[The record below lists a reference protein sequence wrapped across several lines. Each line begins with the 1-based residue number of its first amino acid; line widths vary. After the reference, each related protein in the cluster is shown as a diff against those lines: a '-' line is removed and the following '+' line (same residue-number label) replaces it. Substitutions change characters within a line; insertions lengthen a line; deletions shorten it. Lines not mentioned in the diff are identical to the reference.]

1 MSKLQKEIQY
11 LKDLLQ
17 MKRKGDKNSLQVQLF
32 KLREENDRLR
42 QIALSVDDVEKLKHE
57 NKMMRLEMQK
67 YLNELGEVPM
77 VYQGD

>member
-1 MSKLQKEIQY
+1 M
-11 LKDLLQ
+11 
-17 MKRKGDKNSLQVQLF
+17 QLF

-67 YLNELGEVPM
+67 YLNEIGEAAIE
-77 VYQGD
+77 YQD